1 MNDDTQD
8 NPLRISVVIPA
19 YNSAAHIGRAI
30 DSVLAQTRPADEI
43 IVVDDG
49 STDATADVIRA
60 YGPKIRLIPQANT
73 GASAARNAGINAAT
87 GDWIAFLDA
96 DDEWLPSKI
105 ERQIEI
111 LNCHPGLVWVSG
123 NSISCS
129 CTENRQAPDV
139 QPEKARQQ
147 LNGKGFFE
155 DFLVA
160 YRNGIWGNT
169 DTKLVRRDVLIVAGL
184 FDDTL
189 KKAED
194 IDLWW
199 RIAYRYPKIGFSAEP
214 LAVYHRG
221 TPDSLNKNKMQG
233 AFFAGLITRHLSLAE
248 QFNRQDVF
256 RPLAAHLLRG
266 WMRSM
271 LFTAQAEDIR
281 LLLNE
286 FSSLFP
292 RWYHL
297 WMRFLTTFPDMTASG
312 CHLISKIIRR
322 LKLRRRVVLPP
333 PPQK

>member
-8 NPLRISVVIPA
+8 NPLRIGVVIPA

-96 DDEWLPSKI
+96 DDEWLPDRLAVQA
-105 ERQIEI
+105 ELLTRR
-111 LNCHPGLVWVSG
+111 PDLVWVSG
-123 NSISCS
+123 NYINCS
-129 CTENRQAPDV
+129 CAENRQSPYILPQKVLSLLLMSCIAENFLATYSSGLTGHTDV
-139 QPEKARQQ
+139 MLIRK
-147 LNGKGFFE
+147 
-155 DFLVA
+155 
-160 YRNGIWGNT
+160 
-169 DTKLVRRDVLIVAGL
+169 DVLVNVGL
-184 FDDTL
+184 FDTSL

-214 LAVYHRG
+214 LAVYHLG

-233 AFFAGLITRHLSLAE
+233 AFFAALITRHLSLAE

-322 LKLRRRVVLPP
+322 LKLRRRGVLPP